1 MVKENNEEINVES
14 AEETSDEIREEETSD
29 EICEE
34 ETSHEIR
41 EEETLDEILAK
52 VHMNNYEIENRFSAL
67 EEKIDN
73 MISMLVDSGATIQN
87 SIDDI
92 SEEKADDYEDDFIN
106 IDEMDLSI

>member
-14 AEETSDEIREEETSD
+14 VEETSDEIREEETSD

-34 ETSHEIR
+34 ETRHEIR
-41 EEETLDEILAK
+41 EEETLNDIRAK
-52 VHMNNYEIENRFSAL
+52 VYMNNYEIEKRFSAL
-67 EEKIDN
+67 EEKLDN

-92 SEEKADDYEDDFIN
+92 SEEEADNYEDDFIN
-106 IDEMDLSI
+106 IDEMDLSL